1 MTPLPLPSTR
11 YTATAI
17 ALHWLVFA
25 LIAGGF
31 TLALYMTGL
40 PLSPAKLK
48 YVSWHKW
55 IGVTIFLLMLA
66 RLAWRLGHPPP
77 PLPASMPA
85 WQRSAARGSHLTLY
99 ILLIAIPLTGWLMSS
114 AFGVPTVYLGL
125 VQLPS
130 PLGRDKE
137 LAELLRSLHV
147 FLNYTM
153 LALVIIHVAAALK
166 HHLAD
171 KDDVLARIL
180 PFIHPRKDP

>member
-1 MTPLPLPSTR
+1 MPAPSTR

-17 ALHWLVFA
+17 ALHWLIFA
-25 LIAGGF
+25 LIACGF

-48 YVSWHKW
+48 YISWHKW
-55 IGVTIFLLMLA
+55 IGVTIFVLMLA
-66 RLAWRLGHPPP
+66 RLVWRLAHPAP

-85 WQRSAARGSHLTLY
+85 WQRSAARVSHVMLY
-99 ILLIAIPLTGWLMSS
+99 ILIIAIPLTGWLMSS

-125 VQLPS
+125 IPLPN
-130 PLGRDKE
+130 PLARDKE
-137 LAELLRSLHV
+137 LAELLRSAHL

-171 KDDVLARIL
+171 KDDVLARMV
-180 PFIHPRKDP
+180 PFIHPRRAP

>member
-1 MTPLPLPSTR
+1 MPAPSTR

-17 ALHWLVFA
+17 ALHWLIFA
-25 LIAGGF
+25 LIACGF

-48 YVSWHKW
+48 YISWHKW
-55 IGVTIFLLMLA
+55 IGVTIFMLMLA
-66 RLAWRLGHPPP
+66 RLVWRLAHPAP

-85 WQRSAARGSHLTLY
+85 WQRSAARVSHVMLY
-99 ILLIAIPLTGWLMSS
+99 ILIIAIPLTGWLMSS

-125 VQLPS
+125 LQLPS

-137 LAELLRSLHV
+137 LAELLKSAHL

-171 KDDVLARIL
+171 KDDVLARMA
-180 PFIHPRKDP
+180 PFIHPRRDP